1 MTHDLHPAGVV
12 SNVPRGAA
20 DQPELPL
27 RLVQLRGQLQAGL
40 VGQQLRHAHQVYS
53 LILLKIETETPY
65 YISYT

>member
-12 SNVPRGAA
+12 SNVRRGAA

-53 LILLKIETETPY
+53 
-65 YISYT
+65 